1 MAERPENNSPD
12 TREHLLSELVRAYA
26 SALLTGD
33 EIEAEAVIRDAIEA
47 KLGMATIDEEIIAPA
62 LWLVGE
68 LWQRGEI
75 SVADEHLATE
85 ICIRVLAL
93 QREAQRVANARRGR
107 RILLATPMG
116 ERHVVALQ
124 MVGNLL
130 REAGYAVVMLGA
142 DVPPGALAAAAAR
155 HEAQVICLSTTVPG
169 GADQV
174 LIAIHEVQ
182 RAFPA
187 AAFVVGGRGLTARV
201 RAQPGI
207 DVCHRVSEAVRAID
221 AMVQRADLN

>member
-85 ICIRVLAL
+85 ITTRVLAL
-93 QREAQRVANARRGR
+93 QHETRRVRHDRRDR
-107 RILLATPMG
+107 RVLLATPSG
-116 ERHVVALQ
+116 EQHVVALR
-124 MVGNLL
+124 MLANLL
-130 REAGYAVVMLGA
+130 R
-142 DVPPGALAAAAAR
+142 
-155 HEAQVICLSTTVPG
+155 
-169 GADQV
+169 
-174 LIAIHEVQ
+174 
-182 RAFPA
+182 
-187 AAFVVGGRGLTARV
+187 
-201 RAQPGI
+201 
-207 DVCHRVSEAVRAID
+207 
-221 AMVQRADLN
+221 